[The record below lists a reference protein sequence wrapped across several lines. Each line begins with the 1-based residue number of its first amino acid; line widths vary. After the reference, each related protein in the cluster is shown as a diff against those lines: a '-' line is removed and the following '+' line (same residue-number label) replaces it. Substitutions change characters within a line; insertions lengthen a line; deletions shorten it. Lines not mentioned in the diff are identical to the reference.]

1 VDPMAEISRRWS
13 PYNYVENN
21 PIRMTDPDGM
31 VPYSNGQD
39 EYNKLQAIVL
49 KNQTKDAEKEAG
61 DLANGN
67 ASSGGGNCCQGPVAA
82 RSSVP
87 SSGKPK
93 PIVHG
98 KKKKDKPVSSEIE
111 DVTNTAA
118 VATIAIG
125 LGPEDPIGDIAAGLE
140 EVVGQ
145 VAAGLTK
152 LGELGID
159 LWNAINFA
167 KAALPDGFKETK
179 EFGRQHG
186 QKVYRKGN
194 KYYSPDADE
203 HNGGEWKVF
212 EKEGPGKLKRVGTAD
227 KNLKIFKK

>member
-1 VDPMAEISRRWS
+1 
-13 PYNYVENN
+13 
-21 PIRMTDPDGM
+21 MTDPDGM

-125 LGPEDPIGDIAAGLE
+125 LGPEDPAADVVAGGEELVGQTGAGLF
-140 EVVGQ
+140 
-145 VAAGLTK
+145 K
-152 LGELGID
+152 LGELVVD
-159 LWNAINFA
+159 LWNFANFSA
-167 KAALPDGFKETK
+167 EHTK
-179 EFGRQHG
+179 GARPSTKGKHQKG
-186 QKVYRKGN
+186 QSRRGKDR
-194 KYYSPDADE
+194 
-203 HNGGEWKVF
+203 GGEKGEKNPPRVKPPNWK
-212 EKEGPGKLKRVGTAD
+212 GPWPPKS
-227 KNLKIFKK
+227 